1 MWQGTFQVKDDKN
14 SILLEAIVVQS
25 LWIWHAI
32 FGLYGRNIDIN
43 VLDRSPLVT
52 NFLKGDGQV
61 MSFVVNDHMYP
72 YHCLLIDCIFIPN
85 GLYLYKQFI
94 FPEEKTKNAKMHD
107 SMPRCMSFQ
116 TKMWSIGSVFYNQI
130 GNLSK
135 SKSPMELE
143 GHQVYSNGMCNHA

>member
-1 MWQGTFQVKDDKN
+1 MFALLDCIQYECPLMWQGTFQVKDDKN

-32 FGLYGRNIDIN
+32 FGLYRRNTDIN

-72 YHCLLIDCIFIPN
+72 YYFLLIDCIFIPN

-94 FPEEKTKNAKMHD
+94 FPEEKNKNAKMHEL
-107 SMPRCMSFQ
+107 SNKNVEYWFGVLQSKWESF
-116 TKMWSIGSVFYNQI
+116 KI
-130 GNLSK
+130 
-135 SKSPMELE
+135 
-143 GHQVYSNGMCNHA
+143 QVTNGT